1 MGDLHFLYALKV
13 ITVILKLI
21 IVFLPHTHNTQ
32 IPLSN
37 TQIHNT
43 QIHNTQIPLSWILF
57 FNALALSQ
65 DFILKSNSHSEDLF
79 LILRNTSFRNW
90 FYIWTI
96 TSLKSA
102 TGQHGHN
109 SFFLSRLFLLLNIW
123 ELIKIKIYVTEPPKQ
138 NFYFVPTP

>member
-57 FNALALSQ
+57 FNALGLSQ

-79 LILRNTSFRNW
+79 LILKNTSFRN
-90 FYIWTI
+90 
-96 TSLKSA
+96 
-102 TGQHGHN
+102 
-109 SFFLSRLFLLLNIW
+109 
-123 ELIKIKIYVTEPPKQ
+123 
-138 NFYFVPTP
+138 